1 MTLQFLPS
9 RRTVRSFSSGAWLSA
24 TLLLAACGGGGDS
37 STGSNTLGGTITGLT
52 ADGLVLAN
60 GSDTLSVAAGATRFT
75 FDEGIGSS
83 YAVTV
88 QTQPDGQTCQV
99 SAGSSSASS
108 GDVSSVSISCRGY
121 RVYVANTLSNSL
133 AQFAVGSGGSLSA
146 LSPATVSVPYLPSA
160 LVVNADGSRAWL
172 DYRDDE
178 TVSVLDI
185 DRSGALSVSSLSS
198 QAATFGYALA
208 LSPDASHLYA
218 VNYGGASVSQFSLA
232 STGQLSALSPS
243 SVSTGLAPYAMAI
256 TADGAYAYVANAS
269 DDTVSLYAVGSTG
282 KLSALS
288 KATVSVASYG
298 SKPQGLA
305 VAPGGGWLYVTLA
318 DSAKV
323 LSYRIDSSTGLL
335 TYSSSQS
342 TGTTPRAIVLSS
354 DGTHAYVANAGSASV
369 SQFLVSGG
377 TLTPMATRTVTTGS
391 TPSGVALSP
400 DGRTA
405 YVSNAGD
412 GTVSQFAV
420 GSGGML
426 SALSTAT
433 VSTGGQS
440 PTGLVV
446 R

>member
-1 MTLQFLPS
+1 MSLRPLRL
-9 RRTVRSFSSGAWLSA
+9 RRAVFSLSCGATLSA
-24 TLLLAACGGGGDS
+24 SLLLIACGGGGDS
-37 STGSNTLGGTITGLT
+37 STGSNLLGGSLSGLT

-60 GSDTLSVAAGATRFT
+60 GSDTLSVAAGATHFT

-88 QTQPDGQTCQV
+88 QTQPEGQTCQV
-99 SAGSSSASS
+99 SKGSGSTS
-108 GDVSSVSISCRGY
+108 GDVNSVSISCRSY
-121 RVYVANTLSNSL
+121 RVYVANTLSNTL
-133 AQFAVGSGGSLSA
+133 AQFAVGSDGSLSA

-160 LVVNADGSRAWL
+160 LVVNSDGSRAWL

-178 TVSVLDI
+178 TLSVLDI
-185 DRSGALSVSSLSS
+185 DSSGALSVSSLSS

-208 LSPDASHLYA
+208 LSPDASQLYA

-232 STGQLSALSPS
+232 STGQPTALSPS

-323 LSYRIDSSTGLL
+323 LSYRIDTSTGLL
-335 TYSSSQS
+335 TYSSSQT
-342 TGTTPRAIVLSS
+342 TGTTPRAVVLSS
-354 DGTHAYVANAGSASV
+354 DGTHAYVANAGSATV

-377 TLTPMATRTVTTGS
+377 TLTPMAARTIATGT

-400 DGRTA
+400 DGRYA

-433 VSTGGQS
+433 VSSGGQS
-440 PTGLVV
+440 PTSLVV